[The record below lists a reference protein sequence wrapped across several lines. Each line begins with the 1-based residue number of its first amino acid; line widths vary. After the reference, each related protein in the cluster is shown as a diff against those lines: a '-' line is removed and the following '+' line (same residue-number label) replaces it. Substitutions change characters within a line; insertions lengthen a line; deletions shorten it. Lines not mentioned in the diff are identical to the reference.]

1 MGRVFHRIISAF
13 LTAVFVLSAVVTG
26 TYSWYSIQ
34 SVTNETAA
42 TIAQVQLLKL
52 QKLPDGTETDT
63 PVPGGGLLSF
73 YSGRRTDRRPPGH
86 RRDGGDFPCA
96 CPQALII
103 LKNLPRRRRLLLI
116 RQTGSQSHNIHLPCR
131 REARSR

>member
-63 PVPGGGLLSF
+63 PVPGAAF
-73 YSGRRTDRRPPGH
+73 YLFAIYHSEYT
-86 RRDGGDFPCA
+86 
-96 CPQALII
+96 
-103 LKNLPRRRRLLLI
+103 
-116 RQTGSQSHNIHLPCR
+116 
-131 REARSR
+131 